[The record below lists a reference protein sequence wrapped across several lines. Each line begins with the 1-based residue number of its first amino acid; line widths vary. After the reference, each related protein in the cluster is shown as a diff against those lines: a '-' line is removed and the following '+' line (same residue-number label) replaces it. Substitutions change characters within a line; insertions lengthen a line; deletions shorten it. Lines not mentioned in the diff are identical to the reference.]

1 MKFKDKTVFITG
13 GANGIGKGIAKSFA
27 EEGAKVVI
35 ADIAEKEGAE
45 LQEKLV
51 SEGREAFFVYTDV
64 RDEGSVITAMEK
76 TAAQFGTIDILI
88 NNAGISKFIS
98 FTEMTLEEWDEI
110 LQTNLRSVFLCS
122 REAVKLMK
130 SGGSIVNMASTR
142 ASMSEPDTEAY
153 SASKGGI
160 TSMTHAL
167 ARTLA
172 GKGIRVN
179 SISPGWIETKHY
191 DELREKDHKQHLS
204 GRVGKPSDIARC
216 CLYLC
221 DPENDF
227 VTGEN
232 IVVDGGMTR
241 KMMYEE

>member
-1 MKFKDKTVFITG
+1 VKFKNRTVFITG
-13 GANGIGKGIAKSFA
+13 GANGIGKGIARSFA

-35 ADIAEKEGAE
+35 ADIAEKDGAV
-45 LQEKLV
+45 LQEELV
-51 SEGREAFFVYTDV
+51 SEGREAYFVYTDV
-64 RDEGSVITAMEK
+64 KDEKSVMAAMEQ
-76 TAAQFGTIDILI
+76 TAAKYGNIDILI
-88 NNAGISKFIS
+88 NNAGISKFIPFS
-98 FTEMTLEEWDEI
+98 EMTLDEWDEV

-122 REAVKLMK
+122 REAVKRMK
-130 SGGSIVNMASTR
+130 NGGSIVNMASTR

-160 TSMTHAL
+160 TSITHAL

-179 SISPGWIETKHY
+179 AISPGWIETRHY
-191 DELREKDHKQHLS
+191 DELREKDHSQHLS
-204 GRVGKPSDIARC
+204 GRVGKPADIARC